1 MYIFQNIKF
10 RFIVIMTIVQVSLF
24 QAVYASDVDTKKCS
38 NSINDRIIY
47 RDAQSGDVEAQYFL
61 GNKLFSFACTSDEQE
76 MGLLFLMRAAQSDH
90 PGALFVLGYMLFES
104 AHNDRE
110 VYDAL
115 KHLKKSS
122 QLGHHPAQSYL
133 GSILLNNATTKK
145 EKRKAL
151 DLLKTAALAGSND
164 AARTLYHIYFSG
176 LYEEK
181 SNPCIANFW
190 FALIL
195 KKDRFTRDLLGA
207 KDTDCFNGERITFSE

>member
-1 MYIFQNIKF
+1 
-10 RFIVIMTIVQVSLF
+10 
-24 QAVYASDVDTKKCS
+24 
-38 NSINDRIIY
+38 
-47 RDAQSGDVEAQYFL
+47 
-61 GNKLFSFACTSDEQE
+61 
-76 MGLLFLMRAAQSDH
+76 MRAAQSDH

-164 AARTLYHIYFSG
+164 AARTLYHIYVSG

-195 KKDRFTRDLLGA
+195 KKDSFTHDLLGA
-207 KDTDCFNGERITFSE
+207 KDTDCFIGERITFSE

>member
-1 MYIFQNIKF
+1 LFVFKRKKF
-10 RFIVIMTIVQVSLF
+10 CFIVIVAILQFSLF
-24 QAVYASDVDTKKCS
+24 KVVYAGEVDAKKCS
-38 NSINDRIIY
+38 NSINDRLIY

-61 GNKLFSFACTSDEQE
+61 GNKLFSATCTSDEQE
-76 MGLLFLMRAAQSDH
+76 RGLLLLMRAAQSDH
-90 PGALFVLGYMLFES
+90 PGALFVLGYMLFEN

-133 GSILLNNATTKK
+133 GSILLNNAISKK

-151 DLLKTAALAGSND
+151 DLLKTAALAGSID
-164 AARTLYHIYFSG
+164 AARILYHIYFSG

-181 SNPCIANFW
+181 KNLCIANFW
-190 FALIL
+190 FALTL
-195 KKDRFTRDLLGA
+195 KKDSFKHDFLGA
-207 KDTDCFNGERITFSE
+207 KVTDCFDDERVTFSE

>member
-1 MYIFQNIKF
+1 MIILH
-10 RFIVIMTIVQVSLF
+10 VSLF
-24 QAVYASDVDTKKCS
+24 KAVYAGDVEAKKCS
-38 NSINDRIIY
+38 NSITDRILY
-47 RDAQSGDVEAQYFL
+47 RDARSGDVDAQYFL

-133 GSILLNNATTKK
+133 GSILLNNATTEK
-145 EKRKAL
+145 EKRNAL

-176 LYEEK
+176 LYEQK
-181 SNPCIANFW
+181 KNPCIANFW

-195 KKDRFTRDLLGA
+195 KKDSFNHDLLRA
-207 KDTDCFNGERITFSE
+207 KVTDCFYGEHITFSE